1 MPLLDQKKK
10 VLRTFNKYSANFLLV
25 YIFVFYNL
33 LAQHLDIEASNQTQ
47 DWIFGDGPEPKWVI
61 ELLHGA
67 YQNIKEDDKYI
78 LKVPIAGS
86 GINYSAS
93 VDGNAVIERDGDY
106 LIISPDK
113 NYNGTILVSLKLDM
127 SFILNVQSI
136 NDLPIISEVKRQ
148 SINED
153 EIFRLKL
160 NAEDAENDK
169 LTYGATVDGNAIVKV
184 VNDNLTIIPK
194 NNYFGPINVN
204 LAVSDGKETDETSFI
219 LDVKPI
225 NDAPILKSIFSSSQ
239 SKNNRVDLMLSGSDI
254 DGDDLIYSVKGDG
267 EADFEIKNNKIT
279 VKPNKNYKGS
289 TPITLTTSDGDSH
302 IDTSFTLINPI
313 PGVTAFAP
321 QSMLED
327 SVLSLI
333 LNIQDIEKDP
343 FTYRLKKNENAR
355 LEINDHELKILP
367 KKDFFGE
374 LPLLLNISDGLDST
388 DFSFSINV
396 LPVPD
401 IPISIA
407 GDDLIISDGCNSKI
421 YLDGGK
427 SWDADA
433 DIISYSW
440 EIIGESGI
448 ILNKKKGYYHFN
460 NENEHRDYNILLT
473 VSDSKGL
480 KGYDT
485 INVKIINDS
494 PPIADAGSDFIAPF
508 NKKVLLNGSKTVDKD
523 SDIIYKWNIISG
535 EVSFSKEEEIK
546 QNPYFIYP
554 PEISKSK
561 EIIAVL
567 EVKDYKSYCF
577 SYDTVMVTCLPNVD
591 MVDNTVKYEIVRANK
606 LDNKVFIDLNITNKQ
621 SWPFDFAAF
630 TLVSVK
636 NENNHFGQIDPY
648 RGKNTVKYGI
658 ENEEKVNVELVY
670 NFDSPPKE
678 VSIVCKS
685 TMAIKGDS
693 VFFKQA
699 F

>member
-1 MPLLDQKKK
+1 MPLLDQKKR
-10 VLRTFNKYSANFLLV
+10 VLRIFSKHSANFLSV

-33 LAQHLDIEASNQTQ
+33 LAQQFDIEANNQTQ

-67 YQNIKEDDKYI
+67 YQNIEEDNKYI
-78 LKVPIAGS
+78 LKVPITGS
-86 GINYSAS
+86 GIKYSAS
-93 VDGNAVIERDGDY
+93 VDGNAVIETDGDY

-113 NYNGTILVSLKLDM
+113 NYNGTILVNLNLNM

-136 NDLPIISEVKRQ
+136 NDLPIISKVKKQ

-153 EIFRLKL
+153 EVFRLKL
-160 NAEDAENDK
+160 NAEDAENDQ
-169 LTYGATVDGNAIVKV
+169 LTYGATVDGNATVKV

-194 NNYFGPINVN
+194 NNYFGTINVN
-204 LAVSDGKETDETSFI
+204 LAVSDGKATDETSFI

-239 SKNNRVDLMLSGSDI
+239 SKNNQVDLMLSGSDI
-254 DGDDLIYSVKGDG
+254 DGDDLIYSVKGGG
-267 EADFEIKNNKIT
+267 ETDFEIKDNKIT

-289 TPITLTTSDGDSH
+289 TPITLTTSDGNSH

-327 SVLSLI
+327 SVLTLI

-343 FTYRLKKNENAR
+343 FAYRLKKNENAR
-355 LEINDHELKILP
+355 LEINDNELKIYP

-374 LPLLLNISDGLDST
+374 LSLLLNISDGLDST

-401 IPISIA
+401 VPIAIA
-407 GDDLIISDGCNSKI
+407 GNDIIISDGCNSNI
-421 YLDGGK
+421 YLDAGK
-427 SWDADA
+427 SWDADS
-433 DIISYSW
+433 DIISYTW
-440 EIIGESGI
+440 EIIGESGT
-448 ILNKKKGYYHFN
+448 ILKKKKGYYYFN
-460 NENEHRDYNILLT
+460 NEKKHRDYNILLT

-485 INVKIINDS
+485 INVKIINDF
-494 PPIADAGSDFIAPF
+494 PPIANAGSDFIAPF
-508 NKKVLLNGSKTVDKD
+508 DKKVLLDGSKTIDKD
-523 SDIIYKWNIISG
+523 SDIIYRWSIISG
-535 EVSFSKEEEIK
+535 DVLLSKEEEIK

-554 PEISKSK
+554 PEISKTK
-561 EIIAVL
+561 TIIVAL
-567 EVKDYKSYCF
+567 EVKDYQSYCF
-577 SYDTVMVTCLPNVD
+577 SYDTVVVTCLPNVD
-591 MVDNTVKYEIVRANK
+591 MVDNTVKYEIIRANK
-606 LDNKVFIDLNITNKQ
+606 LDNKVFIDLNVTNKQ

-636 NENNHFGQIDPY
+636 NENNRFGQIDPY

-685 TMAIKGDS
+685 TMAIRGDS